1 MKINIGVYLVA
12 VAVFGLILGAFGVFN
27 KPSAGSQIRP
37 EMFAGVFADYV
48 QSAGVFAEVYETTTE
63 TNYTLCGTDMRP
75 DSEVI
80 LVSSDLGKCGDSMT
94 VVLVDGSVVSAP
106 ISGVLHGTHDKRV
119 EIYNLDTPQVTLV
132 YKH

>member
-1 MKINIGVYLVA
+1 MKINIAVYLVA
-12 VAVFGLILGAFGVFN
+12 ASVFGLILGAFGLFS
-27 KPSAGSQIRP
+27 KPSPGSQIRP
-37 EMFAGVFADYV
+37 EMFAGALAEYV
-48 QSAGVFAEVYETTTE
+48 QGAGVFAEVYETTTE

-80 LVSSDLGKCGDSMT
+80 LVSDDLGKCGESMT
-94 VVLVDGSVVSAP
+94 VVLVDGSAVSAP
-106 ISGVLHGTHDKRV
+106 ISGILYGTHNKRV